1 MDTKKTKLL
10 ELINV
15 NVGYNGN
22 TIIKDASLEVYNDDF
37 IGIIGPNGGG
47 KTTLVKAI
55 VGLLKPKRGEIHYHF
70 SRENLAHSIG
80 YMPQINYIDKK
91 FPISVIDVVMSGYMD
106 KKKLI
111 KRFTTDEKQKA
122 EDLLAQTGIAD
133 LKKKPIGNL
142 SGGELQR
149 VFLCRSII
157 SSPKLLILDEP
168 NNFVDNRFESELY
181 ELLGELNKTM
191 AVMIVSHDIGML
203 STYIK
208 TIACVNKE
216 LHYHKSNQISEAQ
229 LRDYNCPI
237 QLITHGDIPHT
248 VLKHHNH

>member
-10 ELINV
+10 ELINIT
-15 NVGYNGN
+15 VGYNGN
-22 TIIKDASLEVYNDDF
+22 TVIKDANLEVYNDDF

-55 VGLLKPKRGEIHYHF
+55 VGLLKPKKGEIQYHF
-70 SRENLAHSIG
+70 NRENIEHSIG
-80 YMPQINYIDKK
+80 YMPQVNYIDKK
-91 FPISVIDVVMSGYMD
+91 FPISVRDVVMSGYMD
-106 KKKLI
+106 KKKLF
-111 KRFTTDEKQKA
+111 KRFTLIEKQKA

-133 LKKKPIGNL
+133 LKKKSIGNL